1 MLDIVRRRVGVSTHL
16 IDINRTKQKK
26 ASQEAKQLQKEVPL
40 MPAAKLKIGG
50 HEVGEE
56 LTELFNQMV
65 DLLANNCSLQIEG
78 IPEIVPLHVAN
89 NMLKHFKPNINRIN
103 ILNWVK
109 SGDLK
114 KVDVPDASNPGQ
126 LFVTRDSVE
135 KLSDKLREEELEG
148 WMEVWDIEHKLG
160 IKE

>member
-1 MLDIVRRRVGVSTHL
+1 MSTHI

-65 DLLANNCSLQIEG
+65 DLLANNCSLKIEG
-78 IPEIVPLHVAN
+78 IPETVPSHVATN
-89 NMLKHFKPNINRIN
+89 ILKDVKPNINRIN

-109 SGDLK
+109 SGDLE
-114 KVDVPDASNPGQ
+114 KVEVSGANNPGQ

-135 KLSDKLREEELEG
+135 KLYDKLRKEALEG
-148 WMEVWDIEHKLG
+148 LMEVWDIEYKLG
-160 IKE
+160 IRE